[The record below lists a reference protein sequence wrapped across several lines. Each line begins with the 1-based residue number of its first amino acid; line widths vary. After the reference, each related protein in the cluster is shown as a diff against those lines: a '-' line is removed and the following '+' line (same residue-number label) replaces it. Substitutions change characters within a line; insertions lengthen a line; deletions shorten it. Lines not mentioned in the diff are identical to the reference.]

1 MTPHRLFALLVCA
14 VLLFPQ
20 ASQAGLFGPKNYDE
34 CITDS
39 MKGVSSDVAA
49 NAIIAACRNQFPEE
63 RSTVAE
69 APPPAPAPQPGA
81 APAAAAAAAPAAVE
95 PAPPP
100 ASSAEVAKAPPVDRP
115 LSEEE
120 LGRLRATAFIFG
132 TSYRITVENGNDDL
146 TVTEL
151 TIAVWDETMP
161 GSTQTFSQ
169 RVNVAPNGS
178 DVARYKVIYRGEDQD
193 WSWKV
198 ASARGR
204 D

>member
-1 MTPHRLFALLVCA
+1 MFALLVCA
-14 VLLFPQ
+14 VLLLPQ

-49 NAIIAACRNQFPEE
+49 NAIIAACRNQFPDGN
-63 RSTVAE
+63 SATAE
-69 APPPAPAPQPGA
+69 APAPAPQTAA
-81 APAAAAAAAPAAVE
+81 APAAAPAAATAAPAAVQ

-100 ASSAEVAKAPPVDRP
+100 AAPAKAAAAPPADRQ

-120 LGRLRATAFIFG
+120 LGRLHATAFIFG
-132 TSYRITVENGNDDL
+132 TSYRITLENGNDDV

-161 GSTQTFSQ
+161 GSTQTFTQS
-169 RVNVAPNGS
+169 VNAAPNGS
-178 DVARYKVIYRGEDQD
+178 DVARYKVIYKGEDQD